1 MELADSLSVLPD
13 AVFLVDPD
21 DLTVKD
27 LNWQEGTI
35 YGHGRSQ
42 VLGQPLSVLVPGAT
56 PELFARA
63 LAGTHDPHPDVPLRL
78 LARTPGG
85 RELPVD
91 VRVARAK
98 DGHALLA
105 CFRRISES
113 ARVAERE
120 FVTVVCAA
128 PDAIVT
134 WSLDGRVVSWNP
146 AAERLFGLHASEAI
160 GTRIEDFV
168 PPAGLA
174 EFRAATEA
182 VLEDGQLRRREVF
195 RLKHGQEIEVEESLF
210 LMRDVAQHP
219 IRLGCFAR
227 DLSEVSRLRRAAE
240 ILSGTAT
247 ASDKAPHGSASS
259 AMREVE
265 ASLRAIADDLSLSV
279 LLLGETGVGKTVL
292 ARRIHALS
300 PRAKR
305 PFLAVNCAALEPQL
319 AESELFGHERGAF
332 TGAGQQKRGLVEAA
346 DGGTLFLDEIGE
358 LSLAVQAKLLT
369 FLDTRAF
376 RRVGGI
382 RNLSADVRIIAA
394 TNTNLEAAVEQG
406 AFRADLYY
414 RLRVMPIYIP
424 PLRERKEDL
433 RGLVEQ
439 IVSELPRRGASAPV
453 VLEEA
458 LAAIER
464 YPWPGNLREL
474 RNALERA
481 ALLAR
486 GAPISIEHLPGE
498 VRALP
503 EVTAPG
509 ASLEDLERRHIL
521 DVLERAGGHRS
532 RAAAALGISR
542 STLNRKLDALGVP
555 KARPRRPG

>member
-1 MELADSLSVLPD
+1 MGLADNLSVLPD
-13 AVFLVDPD
+13 AVFLLDPD
-21 DLTVKD
+21 DLTVKE
-27 LNWQEGTI
+27 LNWQQGTI
-35 YGHGRSQ
+35 YGHGRSR
-42 VLGQPLSVLVPGAT
+42 VVGKPLAALVPGAT
-56 PELFARA
+56 PELFARV

-85 RELPVD
+85 REVPVD
-91 VRVARAK
+91 VRVARAQ
-98 DGHALLA
+98 DGRLLLA
-105 CFRRISES
+105 AFRRISES

-128 PDAIVT
+128 PDAILT
-134 WSLDGRVVSWNP
+134 WSLEGHVVTWNP

-160 GTRIEDFV
+160 GSRIEDLV

-174 EFRAATEA
+174 EFRAATKA
-182 VLEDGQLRRREVF
+182 VLRDGELRRREVF
-195 RLKHGQEIEVEESLF
+195 RLRQGQEVEVEESLF

-240 ILSGTAT
+240 ILSGTGAAT
-247 ASDKAPHGSASS
+247 QSTPVPTSLSP
-259 AMREVE
+259 AMREVDAALVVAAE
-265 ASLRAIADDLSLSV
+265 DSSLSI
-279 LLLGETGVGKTVL
+279 LLLGETGVGKTVI
-292 ARRIHALS
+292 ARRIHTLG

-305 PFLAVNCAALEPQL
+305 PFLAVNCAALEPHL

-332 TGAGQQKRGLVEAA
+332 TGAAQQKRGLVEAA

-376 RRVGGI
+376 RRVGAI
-382 RNLSADVRIIAA
+382 RNLSADARIIAA
-394 TNTNLEAAVEQG
+394 TNVNLEVAVAQG

-414 RLRVMPIYIP
+414 RLKVMPIFIP
-424 PLRERKEDL
+424 PLRERREDL
-433 RGLVEQ
+433 PVLVAQ
-439 IVSELPRRGASAPV
+439 LLAELPRGGSAQR
-453 VLEEA
+453 VLADEV
-458 LAAIER
+458 LRAIER

-481 ALLAR
+481 TLLAR
-486 GAPISIEHLPGE
+486 GAPIGLEHLPAE

-503 EVTAPG
+503 EVTVPG
-509 ASLEDLERRHIL
+509 ESLEDLERRHIL
-521 DVLERAGGHRS
+521 EVLERAGGHRS
-532 RAAAALGISR
+532 HAAVALGISR
-542 STLNRKLDALGVP
+542 STLARKLAALGVP
-555 KARPRRPG
+555 KVKPRRR